1 VKPRLSILRLIVLAA
16 VACEFVM
23 PYACAQGR
31 PLRIRGTVL
40 RNSYQPDGK
49 SISFHQNG
57 TFVFDVDPSGKWFV
71 QTECQQVPGVIFQM
85 GFDGRTTVELENH
98 SGTFAYESDTNKTK
112 FLTPETSPAMAN
124 VYGGNEYP
132 FDLWPPSQ
140 FAWLVLA
147 SFDYQNDTNHLGRIG
162 DLFRRG
168 ATDPVAFALK
178 VVPQF
183 RKEWPHVLEKAEIF
197 FDINGY
203 PKDPIGLPLPTDEA
217 EFAYTQRQ
225 WAILKSKRSGVRV
238 GGVESSEISD
248 FGGVRMPSRYRLEVS
263 ARAGAIPDHSVGIDL
278 RCEEMLLKITDVQEI
293 SPITG
298 VPPIVSPAVLVRDHR
313 FRQVDASIAME
324 FLAYTITNKQWKS
337 ADDSILVARSNH
349 NKSRLSRFGNQRNH
363 WVKVVGATV
372 LILVFAFPIFRMI
385 LKKIKPTA

>member
-1 VKPRLSILRLIVLAA
+1 
-16 VACEFVM
+16 
-23 PYACAQGR
+23 
-31 PLRIRGTVL
+31 
-40 RNSYQPDGK
+40 
-49 SISFHQNG
+49 
-57 TFVFDVDPSGKWFV
+57 
-71 QTECQQVPGVIFQM
+71 
-85 GFDGRTTVELENH
+85 
-98 SGTFAYESDTNKTK
+98 
-112 FLTPETSPAMAN
+112 
-124 VYGGNEYP
+124 
-132 FDLWPPSQ
+132 
-140 FAWLVLA
+140 
-147 SFDYQNDTNHLGRIG
+147 
-162 DLFRRG
+162 
-168 ATDPVAFALK
+168 
-178 VVPQF
+178 
-183 RKEWPHVLEKAEIF
+183 VLEKAEIF